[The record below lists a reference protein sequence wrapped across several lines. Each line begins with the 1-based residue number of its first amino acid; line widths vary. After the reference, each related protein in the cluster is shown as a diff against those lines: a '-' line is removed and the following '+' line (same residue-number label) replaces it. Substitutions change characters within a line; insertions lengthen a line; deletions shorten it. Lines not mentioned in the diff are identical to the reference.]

1 MSSRI
6 FWVITL
12 LFIRVLV
19 YHCFAIRYLY
29 QNLISPIS
37 DGESWSAAKERM
49 ARKQQK
55 LSRSEERILQLKKA
69 VVNFA
74 DQMTEFEKDLRC
86 TTPVGAD
93 ADKMKKSYVS
103 YFL

>member
-1 MSSRI
+1 M
-6 FWVITL
+6 
-12 LFIRVLV
+12 
-19 YHCFAIRYLY
+19 
-29 QNLISPIS
+29 ISPIL

-103 YFL
+103 YFLKSNGSTVISRTLVVFFFTL